1 MKQGFLRDSKGKGSI
16 MRLAFYTLVL
26 GGLTFAYIY
35 PDNHTG
41 YLGILGIGSALKWA
55 QKKEEVKK

>member
-26 GGLTFAYIY
+26 TGCAMAFIY
-35 PDNHTG
+35 PDNTIG
-41 YLGILGIGSALKWA
+41 YLGVLAVAAGMKFA
-55 QKKEEVKK
+55 QKTQEK